1 MSCKFDALAS
11 GRLQIV
17 YPGILVDTNLAPH
30 RQSAREMTERKRY
43 DGRKDKLVATGTWY
57 YDGTVPMLNKIY
69 AKLARFASSR
79 YDDDDELD
87 ESRPIPGT
95 KDCLLYYCWPGR
107 GE

>member
-1 MSCKFDALAS
+1 
-11 GRLQIV
+11 
-17 YPGILVDTNLAPH
+17 
-30 RQSAREMTERKRY
+30 MTERKRY

-107 GE
+107 GEHLTIEDAKKHADAEPWAPVIWDIEISD